1 MTGRCAWVLIES
13 MSDIDI
19 IVNVY
24 ESHLDALAE
33 KRR

>member
-13 MSDIDI
+13 MWDIDT

-33 KRR
+33 